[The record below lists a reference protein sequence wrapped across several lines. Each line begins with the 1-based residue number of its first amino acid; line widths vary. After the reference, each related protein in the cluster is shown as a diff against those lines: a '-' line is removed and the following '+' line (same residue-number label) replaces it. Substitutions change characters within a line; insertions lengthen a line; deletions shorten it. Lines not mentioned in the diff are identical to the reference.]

1 MTKLT
6 LIGTA
11 HVSKKSVEEVER
23 TIEELKPDAVAVELC
38 PRRFSTLVK
47 GEIPDISVSDVVKRG
62 DAFLALFQFMLAYY
76 QKKIGKELGVKPGE
90 EMITAVRKAR
100 EIGADVLLIDRD
112 FGITFKRLWQSMSF
126 VEKLKMVWNVVK
138 SFFSEDESDIEEI
151 LSDVDYL
158 LMEFKKIVPNAG
170 KVLVDERDAYMAHNL
185 IKAMEKYDNI
195 VAVVG
200 AGHKKGI
207 EYYLKNPDKIPPIQR
222 LLEVKNSRFSVLTIL
237 SWLIP
242 AVIIG
247 MFILIFVNLG
257 TVLALKAFIY
267 WFFINGIL
275 SAIGAGI
282 ARGHPLS
289 ILSAFLCAW
298 MTSLNPLIGAGWI
311 SGLIEVKMRKPNVE
325 DVVELTNASSFRELL
340 GNRAFRVLLV
350 AALTNVGSFIGTI
363 VGAYVIMQMTGIDV
377 KELIWSS
384 LF

>member
-257 TVLALKAFIY
+257 TELALKAFIY

>member
-185 IKAMEKYDNI
+185 NKAMEKYDNI

-257 TVLALKAFIY
+257 TELALKAFIY